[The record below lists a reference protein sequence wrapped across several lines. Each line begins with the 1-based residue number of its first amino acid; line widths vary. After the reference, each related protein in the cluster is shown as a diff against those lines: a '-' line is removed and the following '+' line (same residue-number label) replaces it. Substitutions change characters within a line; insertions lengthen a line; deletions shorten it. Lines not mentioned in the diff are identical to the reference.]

1 MIFKTDNIYG
11 TFRKNWAWS
20 SRMFPEYPWLRG
32 CLGVISCYIADTFK
46 N

>member
-1 MIFKTDNIYG
+1 MGHSVKTG
-11 TFRKNWAWS
+11 HGRTL
-20 SRMFPEYPWLRG
+20 MFSEYPWLRG